1 MHTRASLSLS
11 CLLLACGPR
20 AEQPSAS
27 SAETPPLAPT
37 PEPDPPPAC
46 DRAALID
53 LSHQLTT
60 DAPAPSVWPALKSAC
75 TDALPKAARAHFD
88 NTPPTPEDT
97 LTFARLAC
105 PEWPTAARE
114 LANVPPDMQGTFA
127 YEACNIARFEGF
139 ADDELRGPV
148 PYPMLWSMHQLLLDQ
163 GLTPT
168 QALPLTRALLEL
180 EQSRLEHA
188 VE

>member
-27 SAETPPLAPT
+27 SAETPPTKPSESPPT
-37 PEPDPPPAC
+37 C
-46 DRAALID
+46 NRTALLT

-60 DAPAPSVWPALKSAC
+60 PIWPALKSAC
-75 TDALPKAARAHFD
+75 PDALPPAARAHFD
-88 NTPPTPEDT
+88 NTPPTPEDAA
-97 LTFARLAC
+97 TFARLAC
-105 PEWPTAARE
+105 PDWPIVTRE
-114 LANVPPDMQGTFA
+114 LATVPPDMQGTFA